1 MNKKEEKRNALRIS
15 RPGGNS
21 NLLLVQND
29 EDLEVQEIIDLHK
42 GVESL
47 LSRGVESIIRIG
59 ERLAKKKQELKHGEF
74 QKWVEINF
82 IVDHKNPKYFSMRT
96 ARRYIQAYTNQDRI
110 ANADS
115 IRTAYKILSEST
127 KEEIEINPL
136 NEEENPEV
144 LFKKFESGIKLSKS
158 EKSIV
163 NKYLIQRK
171 EKLFFEVKRKAAK
184 IDEYL
189 KKLGYK

>member
-1 MNKKEEKRNALRIS
+1 
-15 RPGGNS
+15 
-21 NLLLVQND
+21 
-29 EDLEVQEIIDLHK
+29 
-42 GVESL
+42 
-47 LSRGVESIIRIG
+47 
-59 ERLAKKKQELKHGEF
+59 
-74 QKWVEINF
+74 
-82 IVDHKNPKYFSMRT
+82 MRT